1 MTAEGL
7 VELVVVGLAVW
18 AAVRTLPEP
27 PSLDTERLFKLVL
40 ATLTRGA
47 IEAEGLPVDAAK
59 LRWTTELEA
68 RLPSLLGG
76 LATAELEEDPA
87 GLGADYDPRG
97 RLGPTVDWE
106 AIARWTPA
114 VQEGL
119 RRRLGHVVFAVE
131 GWPDL
136 SLALGSGGLRSH
148 DLSALSG
155 EEGLGDRLEAAW
167 GAPSDRLVLIVRGA
181 AGSALLA
188 ALAEDA
194 PLRDRLLAFVAL
206 GSPVSADREAFRA
219 LFTHE
224 RLDTELQRLT
234 LYLSAV
240 DLSPGQPVD
249 PIAVADQRFVDPPLP
264 PTGRRS
270 ISVHDL
276 GALPLAA
283 QDPTALGRALLTL
296 LAFTLPEG

>member
-1 MTAEGL
+1 
-7 VELVVVGLAVW
+7 
-18 AAVRTLPEP
+18 
-27 PSLDTERLFKLVL
+27 
-40 ATLTRGA
+40 
-47 IEAEGLPVDAAK
+47 
-59 LRWTTELEA
+59 
-68 RLPSLLGG
+68 
-76 LATAELEEDPA
+76 
-87 GLGADYDPRG
+87 
-97 RLGPTVDWE
+97 
-106 AIARWTPA
+106 
-114 VQEGL
+114 
-119 RRRLGHVVFAVE
+119 
-131 GWPDL
+131 
-136 SLALGSGGLRSH
+136 
-148 DLSALSG
+148 
-155 EEGLGDRLEAAW
+155 
-167 GAPSDRLVLIVRGA
+167 VLIVRGA